1 MTVALT
7 IPLVQLLS
15 ENIFWLFRDLDWLI
29 ADFQQCTMF
38 LDNPLPL
45 IEIVTKVLKGFV
57 TFSFVSR
64 VTNLIKQLY
73 LSYRIN
79 RLNSILIQIIYMVL
93 LFESF
98 DKFQSPEDIS
108 ADRIDIWP
116 AGLKPIQFHDDFAA
130 KYPN

>member
-1 MTVALT
+1 MIVALT
-7 IPLVQLLS
+7 IPLVQLPL

-38 LDNPLPL
+38 LDNPSPL

-57 TFSFVSR
+57 TFAFVSL
-64 VTNLIKQLY
+64 VTNLIKQSY
-73 LSYRIN
+73 LSYRID

-98 DKFQSPEDIS
+98 DKFQSPEDIF

-130 KYPN
+130 RYPN

>member
-1 MTVALT
+1 MIVALT
-7 IPLVQLLS
+7 IPLVQLPL

-38 LDNPLPL
+38 LDNPLLL

-57 TFSFVSR
+57 TFAFVSL
-64 VTNLIKQLY
+64 VTNLIKQSY
-73 LSYRIN
+73 LSYRID

-98 DKFQSPEDIS
+98 DKFQSPEDIF

-130 KYPN
+130 MYPN

>member
-1 MTVALT
+1 MIVALT

-57 TFSFVSR
+57 TISFESR

-116 AGLKPIQFHDDFAA
+116 VGLKPIQFHDDFAA

>member
-1 MTVALT
+1 MKVALT
-7 IPLVQLLS
+7 IPLVQLPL

-29 ADFQQCTMF
+29 VDFQQCTMF

-45 IEIVTKVLKGFV
+45 IKIVTKVLKGFV
-57 TFSFVSR
+57 TISFVSR

-116 AGLKPIQFHDDFAA
+116 ADLKPIQFHDDFVA